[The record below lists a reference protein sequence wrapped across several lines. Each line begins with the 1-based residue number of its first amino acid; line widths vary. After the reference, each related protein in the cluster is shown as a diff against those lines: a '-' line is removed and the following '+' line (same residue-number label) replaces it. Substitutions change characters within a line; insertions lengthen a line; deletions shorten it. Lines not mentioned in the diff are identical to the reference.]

1 MGEPVGYSESFSA
14 NAATIGG
21 GRRRKTGRNAKN
33 ARKSN
38 RNAKN
43 SRKTYKKQGK
53 RGGRR

>member
-38 RNAKN
+38 RNVKN
-43 SRKTYKKQGK
+43 LRKTYKKQAK